1 MSGVG
6 RLHAWPLA
14 RIEPS
19 RNTERNDS
27 TSGVPGV
34 PTLTRLL
41 VVLMLLGAAGY
52 GIVYS
57 LANYVEPQEREYTV
71 RVKKDGFGR

>member
-1 MSGVG
+1 M
-6 RLHAWPLA
+6 
-14 RIEPS
+14 
-19 RNTERNDS
+19 
-27 TSGVPGV
+27 

-41 VVLMLLGAAGY
+41 IVLVLLCATGY

-57 LANYVEPQEREYTV
+57 LAHFVHPREREITI

>member
-1 MSGVG
+1 M
-6 RLHAWPLA
+6 
-14 RIEPS
+14 
-19 RNTERNDS
+19 
-27 TSGVPGV
+27 

-41 VVLMLLGAAGY
+41 IVLVLLGAAGY

-57 LANYVEPQEREYTV
+57 LAHFVEPRNREITV